1 MRTPEQIEAA
11 ITALLKVRKTVMP
24 DDRERM
30 MDEAD
35 AMWDAPEC
43 ANCQDTGRVSTD
55 VPSRAGPLVNFCP
68 KMCAAAKR
76 EMEASSQGLRT
87 SHQLMKANDLHKR
100 TGHVDDSCNHGRE
113 HAEKSQCAIFSCEPV
128 AAAVE
133 APQTERDVT
142 LARSRELART
152 LEHEKAR
159 REMEGTVN
167 EKGPAPIAPDDRG
180 GAKCPHCG
188 KQANDPAAAQGCVS
202 T

>member
-1 MRTPEQIEAA
+1 MRTPEQIEATISALVAAANAPITGSRFYFAQKAKA
-11 ITALLKVRKTVMP
+11 I
-24 DDRERM
+24 
-30 MDEAD
+30 
-35 AMWDAPEC
+35 WDAPEC

-76 EMEASSQGLRT
+76 EMEASSQCLRT